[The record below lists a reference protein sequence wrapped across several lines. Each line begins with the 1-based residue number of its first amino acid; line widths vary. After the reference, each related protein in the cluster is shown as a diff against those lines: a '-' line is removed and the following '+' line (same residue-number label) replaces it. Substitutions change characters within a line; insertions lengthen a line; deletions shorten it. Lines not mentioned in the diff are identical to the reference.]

1 MKIVGEQLVLP
12 HNFEFFRR
20 LPSRFEILVIGKGAI
35 RAEGS
40 TFEIEI
46 MGQRLTLR
54 SKVDLKPGA
63 RYELEKQSVT
73 EFRISRELDHEKA
86 PSQQA
91 AADRPNSLKNDSTND
106 PQLLFAAGNVSVHD
120 LWKIHTFADSTSSI
134 EQRENKYLFDIE
146 ASAGIKGLFVP
157 VSSGGHALLLCGA
170 AVNNENLNAFRA
182 MLSDLQI
189 RSVARVDAATF
200 ELIATGAIDFSG

>member
-12 HNFEFFRR
+12 RNFEFFRR

-54 SKVDLKPGA
+54 SKVDLKAGA
-63 RYELEKQSVT
+63 RYELEKQSAT
-73 EFRISRELDHEKA
+73 EFRIARELVHEKA
-86 PSQQA
+86 QPQQT
-91 AADRPNSLKNDSTND
+91 AADKPPSLKNESVHD
-106 PQLLFAAGNVSVHD
+106 PHLLFAAGDVSAQD
-120 LWKIHTFADSTSSI
+120 LWKIHTLADSTPRI
-134 EQRENKYLFDIE
+134 EQRENKYLFDLE

-157 VSSGGHALLLCGA
+157 VSSGGHALLLCGTA
-170 AVNNENLNAFRA
+170 ASNENLNALRG

-200 ELIATGAIDFSG
+200 ERIATGAIDFSG